1 MDATPPAGAQPS
13 QPILTAQVVREVPS
27 PQSPRRRSGWKRFL
41 TTLFVLAFLGSLM
54 FNLMLLAVVAVTAL
68 GSEHRLQEKYVSHN
82 RHAADKVAVISV
94 EGVISD
100 SDESLGFVKRQIDWV
115 TEDKNVKAVVLRVD
129 SPGGT
134 VSASD
139 YIYHHLCEMP
149 TVGKRKIPLV
159 VSMGGMAASG
169 GYYVS
174 MAVGHEP
181 KTIFAEPTTW
191 TGSIGVL
198 IPHFDLAGLMD
209 KVGAKEDSVVS
220 GPLKE
225 MGSFTRPMTPAE
237 RKVFQALV
245 DDSFARFKE
254 IVRSG
259 RARFE
264 ADHAALDKL
273 ATGQI
278 FTAQQAKEAGL
289 VDEIGFLEEAVDR
302 AIELAKLDEKKVQ
315 VIRYVPESRFASL
328 LLGGQG
334 EGRVTLDL
342 RMLLDLSSPRAYYLC
357 TWLPA
362 LAGSGKR

>member
-1 MDATPPAGAQPS
+1 MDATPPEGAQPS

-27 PQSPRRRSGWKRFL
+27 PQAPRRRSGWKRFL

-100 SDESLGFVKRQIDWV
+100 SDDSLGFVKRQIDWV
-115 TEDKNVKAVVLRVD
+115 IEDKNVKAVVLRVD

-169 GYYVS
+169 GYYIS

-245 DDSFARFKE
+245 DDSFGRFKE
-254 IVRSG
+254 IVCSG
-259 RARFE
+259 RA
-264 ADHAALDKL
+264 A
-273 ATGQI
+273 
-278 FTAQQAKEAGL
+278 
-289 VDEIGFLEEAVDR
+289 
-302 AIELAKLDEKKVQ
+302 
-315 VIRYVPESRFASL
+315 SRPTMPPWTSWPP
-328 LLGGQG
+328 
-334 EGRVTLDL
+334 GR
-342 RMLLDLSSPRAYYLC
+342 SSPPSRPRKPDWSMRSVSSKRPSTGRSNWPSSTRKRSKSSATCPSPASPVSSSAVKARA
-357 TWLPA
+357 A
-362 LAGSGKR
+362 